1 MQLKSLKVFCD
12 VVGWRSFS
20 RAADENGI
28 SQSGA
33 SQVVHQLEQR
43 LGVKLI
49 DRSKRPFV
57 LTPEGETYYEGCRKL
72 VQRYD
77 ALEDQVRT
85 LHEEVSGRV
94 RVVSIYS
101 VGLHHMNRYLQR
113 FLSQYPKANVRL
125 EYQHPNRVYEA
136 VEKDQADLGL
146 VSYPRSSR
154 TIEATSW
161 REEPMVLVCAP
172 GHRLAGQGPLALECL
187 AGERM
192 VGFDN
197 ELTIRREID
206 RILQMHGAE
215 AQVVMEFDNIETI
228 KRAVEIDAGVALLP
242 EPTVL
247 REVAGGSLC
256 VVPLASEELVR
267 PLGIIHRRGK
277 ELSGTTRRFIELL
290 QSEWQDD
297 VEVLP
302 AAEAGHDAADH
313 PSSLIARPHGESL
326 PGTPPFASGSMASAT
341 GSAAALP
348 VDGELSE
355 GAAAASRPPAELD
368 DGNSLDEPNGREPLS
383 TPGRQASG
391 SSVTPQRKR
400 RQHIA
405 AR

>member
-20 RAADENGI
+20 RAANENGI

-57 LTPEGETYYEGCRKL
+57 LTPEGEAYYDGCRKL

-101 VGLHHMNRYLQR
+101 VGLHHMNRYLQQ

-154 TIEATSW
+154 TIEALAW

-172 GHRLAGQGPLALECL
+172 GHRLAGRGSLPLEDL

-192 VGFDN
+192 IGFDS

-206 RILQMHGAE
+206 RVLQLHHAE
-215 AQVVMEFDNIETI
+215 VRVVMEFDNIETI

-247 REVAGGSLC
+247 REVSGGTLC
-256 VVPLASEELVR
+256 AIPLTTDELVR
-267 PLGIIHRRGK
+267 PLGIVHRRGK
-277 ELSGTTRRFIELL
+277 ELGVTTRRFIELL
-290 QSEWQDD
+290 QSERQPVGDSSSEANGEPKYCSPECAQHVVD
-297 VEVLP
+297 QGP
-302 AAEAGHDAADH
+302 AAHAG
-313 PSSLIARPHGESL
+313 
-326 PGTPPFASGSMASAT
+326 SAT
-341 GSAAALP
+341 GET
-348 VDGELSE
+348 DGHSNVGGEK
-355 GAAAASRPPAELD
+355 PPAANAAGTNGHESNGD
-368 DGNSLDEPNGREPLS
+368 AHPQGGAEPNGRHGDPTDAETS
-383 TPGRQASG
+383 AGR
-391 SSVTPQRKR
+391 PR
-400 RQHIA
+400 RHRLA
-405 AR
+405 AN